1 MASTSAEWVVSGGST
16 ISVSP
21 TGVPNVD
28 YSSGT
33 LILLPGA
40 LGNGLA
46 NEYSILSCLG
56 TDVMPIANLNSFTL
70 VSTGKRDLDVLKL
83 YHLPPKAGY
92 FFIHGCLRARQASRQ
107 YA

>member
-1 MASTSAEWVVSGGST
+1 M
-16 ISVSP
+16 
-21 TGVPNVD
+21 PNVD

-83 YHLPPKAGY
+83 PQKAGY
-92 FFIHGCLRARQASRQ
+92 FFIHDCLRARQASRQ
-107 YA
+107 YAYQY